1 MNKRIYFI
9 MLFVFALSIGYSQTN
24 LSKSKK
30 FDGYWSGNI
39 NVGATEL
46 ELVIKV
52 KHLENDSIH
61 ASLDSPD
68 QGVKDIAVSEVI
80 IREDSLIIKVKKLN
94 ASYKGH
100 LINDSTMEGSW
111 KQSGKSFPLNVKKV
125 DKINELRRPQE
136 PKPPYPYLEQEVSFM
151 NKKDNITLGGTLTY
165 PKGNGP
171 FITVVMVTGSGQ
183 QNRDE
188 ELMGHKPFKVI
199 ADFLTRNGIAVLRID
214 DRGIGT
220 SGGNISTSTTFDFVK
235 DINAAIAFVKKN
247 SFIKASHI
255 GIIGH
260 SEGGLIAPIVAS
272 ENKKVSFIV
281 LMAGTG
287 VTGSDIILTQSAQI
301 AMAMGKD
308 SASIAEDNAMNKD
321 LYKIATSIDDNA
333 KARTEIEKLLD
344 KRSQGLSQK
353 EIEEQG
359 LAFADRERIMMS
371 LLSPWFKTFLK
382 TDPATYLVKVKC
394 PVLAM
399 NGAKDLQVDAN
410 INLPAIENALKQAKN
425 NQYTI
430 KKFDGLN
437 HLFQLCDSGL
447 MKEYSRIEETIHLE
461 VLEYMLRWINDIKF

>member
-1 MNKRIYFI
+1 
-9 MLFVFALSIGYSQTN
+9 MLFFFALSIGYSQTN
-24 LSKSKK
+24 SSKNKK

-39 NVGATEL
+39 NVGSTEL
-46 ELVIKV
+46 ELVIKI

-111 KQSGKSFPLNVKKV
+111 KQSGKSFTLNIKKV
-125 DKINELRRPQE
+125 NKINELRRPQE
-136 PKPPYPYLEQEVSFM
+136 PKPPYPYLEQEVSFI
-151 NKKDNITLGGTLTY
+151 NKKDNISLGGTLTY

-235 DINAAIAFVKKN
+235 DINAAIAFVQKN
-247 SFIKASHI
+247 PFVKASHI

-272 ENKKVSFIV
+272 GNKKVSFIV
-281 LMAGTG
+281 LMAGPG
-287 VTGSDIILTQSAQI
+287 VSGKDIILTQSAQI
-301 AMAMGKD
+301 SKAMGKD
-308 SASIAEDNAMNKD
+308 TTEIAEDNLINKE
-321 LYKIATSIDDNA
+321 LYQIVMTTDDNK
-333 KARTEIEKLLD
+333 KAREEIEKVF
-344 KRSQGLSQK
+344 KKHSEGLSEK
-353 EIEEQG
+353 EIEDKG
-359 LAFADRERIMMS
+359 LDFANRERAIMT
-371 LLSPWFKTFLK
+371 LLVPWFKTFLK
-382 TDPATYLVKVKC
+382 TDPAKYLAKVKC

-410 INLPAIENALKQAKN
+410 INLPAIENALKKGKN
-425 NQYTI
+425 KQYTI

-437 HLFQLCDSGL
+437 HLFQLCDTGL
-447 MKEYSRIEETIHLE
+447 MKEYSRIEETIHPE
-461 VLEYMLRWINDIKF
+461 VLEYMTKWINGLYPNLKQP